1 MIFCSVQDAVNLL
14 TLFKYL
20 LSSIVS
26 LLSRTSIDG
35 SIFYLYYLYCLSIFQ
50 RTCCFRFK
58 SGRKGKG
65 FIFNYQTF
73 SEVFFIFFFLLI
85 SQALYAKG
93 KECIKEKTKA
103 VFFANRTAK
112 IRTLFIIL
120 QNFSEVFLF
129 FSLSTISLFH
139 YVNSARLSSLGK
151 RVQKYALLVYN
162 PNILKSF
169 FEVFLKESAKVL
181 KDNDVVEHIFYHE
194 WIAGGNGT
202 HGIHYYITRGRVGA
216 RKREKDAEERNNKIT
231 VELQLRKRK
240 LQEKRY

>member
-35 SIFYLYYLYCLSIFQ
+35 SIFF
-50 RTCCFRFK
+50 TCTTCIVYQYFKELAAFVLKAGAKVKALFLTTKLFRK
-58 SGRKGKG
+58 
-65 FIFNYQTF
+65 
-73 SEVFFIFFFLLI
+73 FFLFFFFLLI

-112 IRTLFIIL
+112 IRTLFIII

-129 FSLSTISLFH
+129 FSLSAISLFH

-151 RVQKYALLVYN
+151 RVQKYTLLVYN
-162 PNILKSF
+162 PNILNYF
-169 FEVFLKESAKVL
+169 FEVFLKESAKTL
-181 KDNDVVEHIFYHE
+181 KDNDVVEHIF
-194 WIAGGNGT
+194 
-202 HGIHYYITRGRVGA
+202 
-216 RKREKDAEERNNKIT
+216 
-231 VELQLRKRK
+231 LS
-240 LQEKRY
+240 

>member
-1 MIFCSVQDAVNLL
+1 MTFCSVQDAVNLL

-20 LSSIVS
+20 LVLIVS
-26 LLSRTSIDG
+26 LLHKTSIDG

-58 SGRKGKG
+58 SGCKGKG

-73 SEVFFIFFFLLI
+73 SEVFFNFSF
-85 SQALYAKG
+85 YAGFSGSLCERERMYKR
-93 KECIKEKTKA
+93 KKTKT

-129 FSLSTISLFH
+129 FSLSAISLFH

-151 RVQKYALLVYN
+151 RVQKYALLVYT
-162 PNILKSF
+162 PNISNYF
-169 FEVFLKESAKVL
+169 F
-181 KDNDVVEHIFYHE
+181 
-194 WIAGGNGT
+194 
-202 HGIHYYITRGRVGA
+202 
-216 RKREKDAEERNNKIT
+216 
-231 VELQLRKRK
+231 
-240 LQEKRY
+240 

>member
-35 SIFYLYYLYCLSIFQ
+35 SIFF
-50 RTCCFRFK
+50 TCTTCIVYQYFKELAAFVSKAGAKVKALFLTTKLFRK
-58 SGRKGKG
+58 
-65 FIFNYQTF
+65 
-73 SEVFFIFFFLLI
+73 FFFLLI

-120 QNFSEVFLF
+120 QNFLEVFFVLF
-129 FSLSTISLFH
+129 FKRNLAFSLCQFCKAFFSWKAGAKVHPFRIQS
-139 YVNSARLSSLGK
+139 
-151 RVQKYALLVYN
+151 KY
-162 PNILKSF
+162 IKIFFRSF
-169 FEVFLKESAKVL
+169 FER
-181 KDNDVVEHIFYHE
+181 IC
-194 WIAGGNGT
+194 
-202 HGIHYYITRGRVGA
+202 
-216 RKREKDAEERNNKIT
+216 
-231 VELQLRKRK
+231 
-240 LQEKRY
+240 